1 MFAIIGKKDIIR
13 MKNKKYR
20 PKIDKLFYCIM
31 IPTAVIVLLPV
42 ILCGIL
48 EPGTLFITVPLLLFT
63 AYFFVTTLFGYA
75 TLRESGLFI
84 KYGLIMK
91 IEIPYD
97 KIRGIEKERRIIS
110 PSIISIKNALDHVN
124 IKFNTFDVTTLSL
137 KDSDEFIRELNNR
150 CDKRL
155 I

>member
-1 MFAIIGKKDIIR
+1 MGKKDIIH
-13 MKNKKYR
+13 MKNK
-20 PKIDKLFYCIM
+20 I
-31 IPTAVIVLLPV
+31 
-42 ILCGIL
+42 
-48 EPGTLFITVPLLLFT
+48 
-63 AYFFVTTLFGYA
+63 
-75 TLRESGLFI
+75 FI

-91 IEIPYD
+91 REIPYD